1 MPVNRPKVA
10 PDAKGP
16 AVKPTGTDTTVATKG
31 KTRGVRNVG
40 KLARLLNMPDQIFF
54 MVTSHLSPLD
64 MLNLSRSSKS
74 MRAILSSKKLSKHA
88 WVAARKNIVPALPD
102 CPDFISEMAYAH
114 VLFEHSCEAC
124 DAPRARHALY
134 EIPMRL
140 CKQCL
145 EANVG
150 TGTELMKRYKIP
162 EHRVRLIALFCPL
175 YPRSTPDDV
184 PWTSVAPKLDDRF
197 YEPDFAA
204 IKKQAWALGKP
215 HDLAGAWAY
224 GNDRRQNVF
233 IRMKFR
239 EAVMRWEDE
248 RASRNKALRSA
259 RAATIEAKLG
269 ELGVDKRDMPIHN
282 AEWKSL
288 VYQPR
293 ELSERSWETLRPEL
307 LGLIKELGT
316 PRHKKLKE
324 YHDAFIGMP
333 SLPSWVQTREFPSMK
348 ALISV
353 ITDEE
358 REVSKEEFAAVETDL
373 RREVEEFQRKM
384 RREMVQLLAEAGVLP
399 STAGRSTKGKERTR
413 TSDDEACA
421 LLDTP
426 AAFFVCNA
434 IRGYRK
440 VGTCCRVYSYA
451 GLVEHWLHDHPC
463 DPWEPSYVDVA
474 WDEGQRESL
483 ARLLSALGLHEGT
496 PVSAVEE
503 RVRSGRAMCSCG
515 VDCTRGVGCKRP
527 YLLLSKIVE
536 HVLDPDVYTTH
547 STTPTITFKAFRA
560 GKASRVAGEN

>member
-1 MPVNRPKVA
+1 MRLSLSM
-10 PDAKGP
+10 
-16 AVKPTGTDTTVATKG
+16 TG
-31 KTRGVRNVG
+31 R
-40 KLARLLNMPDQIFF
+40 RLIQ
-54 MVTSHLSPLD
+54 
-64 MLNLSRSSKS
+64 
-74 MRAILSSKKLSKHA
+74 LSS
-88 WVAARKNIVPALPD
+88 
-102 CPDFISEMAYAH
+102 
-114 VLFEHSCEAC
+114 
-124 DAPRARHALY
+124 
-134 EIPMRL
+134 
-140 CKQCL
+140 
-145 EANVG
+145 
-150 TGTELMKRYKIP
+150 TG
-162 EHRVRLIALFCPL
+162 
-175 YPRSTPDDV
+175 
-184 PWTSVAPKLDDRF
+184 
-197 YEPDFAA
+197 
-204 IKKQAWALGKP
+204 
-215 HDLAGAWAY
+215 
-224 GNDRRQNVF
+224 
-233 IRMKFR
+233 
-239 EAVMRWEDE
+239 
-248 RASRNKALRSA
+248 
-259 RAATIEAKLG
+259 
-269 ELGVDKRDMPIHN
+269 
-282 AEWKSL
+282 
-288 VYQPR
+288 
-293 ELSERSWETLRPEL
+293 WETLRPEL

-434 IRGYRK
+434 IRSYRK

-463 DPWEPSYVDVA
+463 DPWKPSYVDVA

-483 ARLLSALGLHEGT
+483 ARLLSALGLQEGT

-527 YLLLSKIVE
+527 YLMLSKIV
-536 HVLDPDVYTTH
+536 
-547 STTPTITFKAFRA
+547 
-560 GKASRVAGEN
+560 SRILQRCWNVRMVAHNCSLCVCRSNMSSILMSSESQGCSVSLGGLR